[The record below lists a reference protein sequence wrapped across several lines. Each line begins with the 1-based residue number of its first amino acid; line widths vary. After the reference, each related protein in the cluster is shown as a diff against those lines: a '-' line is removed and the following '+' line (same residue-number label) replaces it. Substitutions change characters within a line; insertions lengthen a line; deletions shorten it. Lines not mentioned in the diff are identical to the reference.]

1 MRTGQVVSHTSREDV
16 ENGVERIPKGD
27 GIRTFYYFLTL
38 VQNVDQ
44 GGCAG
49 ILGVID
55 FSIETN
61 TKKKEAHDACVRD
74 LGNGRRS
81 KECREEESVVEG
93 MNSEAGLGNARE
105 GSGKNGGS
113 ETHHSDRL
121 LQCRLSSAD
130 YSNLAALH
138 DDG

>member
-1 MRTGQVVSHTSREDV
+1 MHNLRYLAETGTREFRMRTGQALSHTSREDV
-16 ENGVERIPKGD
+16 ENGVGRIPKRD

-61 TKKKEAHDACVRD
+61 AKK
-74 LGNGRRS
+74 RR
-81 KECREEESVVEG
+81 G
-93 MNSEAGLGNARE
+93 P
-105 GSGKNGGS
+105 
-113 ETHHSDRL
+113 
-121 LQCRLSSAD
+121 
-130 YSNLAALH
+130 
-138 DDG
+138 